1 MTTDAEVQTV
11 IFIPVRRRAEPAPD
25 GVEEVPD
32 LEPQEVE
39 EGEHGATPIIRQ
51 PQKAHRS

>member
-11 IFIPVRRRAEPAPD
+11 IFIPVRRHAKPGPD
-25 GVEEVPD
+25 GAEEVPE

-39 EGEHGATPIIRQ
+39 EVEHGATPIIRQ